1 MTDESSETVTTTTE
15 RPVGLIGSIGWAL
28 ETVAD
33 EIIHIGVVTG
43 GIAMVIMQIP
53 VPEWYTL
60 LVGAVVTDYV
70 KKKFQS
76 EL

>member
-1 MTDESSETVTTTTE
+1 MTEELAETVDYTTE
-15 RPVGLIGSIGWAL
+15 RPVGLIGSIGWAI
-28 ETVAD
+28 ESVAD
-33 EIIHIGVVTG
+33 ELIHIGVVSG
-43 GIAMVIMQIP
+43 GIAMVLMQIP